1 MAKKRTTA
9 KPKGRETEADLKKKL
24 ALACHILAMGGQG
37 DDIWGHASV
46 RRPGADTFW
55 MKPHRLGLEEVK
67 PEDMLLID
75 LDGRVVRGKRPRHSE
90 VFIHS
95 EIYRARRDVCAVVH
109 THAVPATV
117 FASLGV
123 PLRPLT
129 HEAAHFVPPDIPRFD
144 ETTDLIITPE
154 RGKAVARTLGNHP
167 VLFLVAH
174 GIVTVGAAIEE
185 AAVNALVLNKA
196 SRDQLLVP
204 GGAPRHWSS
213 DEDALAK
220 RERIRNPVSTA
231 DRWAYQ
237 LRKLAQWEKHPAH

>member
-9 KPKGRETEADLKKKL
+9 KPKGRETDADLKKTL

-109 THAVPATV
+109 THAVPATG

-123 PLRPLT
+123 PLRPIT
-129 HEAAHFVPPDIPRFD
+129 HEAAHFVPPDIPRF
-144 ETTDLIITPE
+144 
-154 RGKAVARTLGNHP
+154 
-167 VLFLVAH
+167 
-174 GIVTVGAAIEE
+174 
-185 AAVNALVLNKA
+185 
-196 SRDQLLVP
+196 
-204 GGAPRHWSS
+204 
-213 DEDALAK
+213 
-220 RERIRNPVSTA
+220 
-231 DRWAYQ
+231 
-237 LRKLAQWEKHPAH
+237 